1 MECEAGKQLHLTAP
15 SDKLF
20 TSASAIVREV
30 FKLAPAKLRALGLLG
45 GGVTSTGLPSGY
57 LAALFAHRTA
67 HQILWTGVT
76 ANSETAIE
84 IDCST
89 PIFDGSTWLFS
100 NADIDKTDTNK
111 KFMLGR
117 HSGGKASWYEFG
129 KSSGTTSF
137 AEPNNGR
144 EIVKMR
150 KGFLQI
156 GSQSQTIS
164 AAAFVGTTDLSIFG
178 NVRDTAVKVMTV
190 YGCKLHQDGELVR
203 DFIPCLDS
211 AGRAG
216 MYDKV
221 GKKMYH
227 SANGEFAIGM
237 TLAQA
242 RKLGKLPAGG
252 GTLTVSLPSN
262 YRDDEGMVNAI
273 AEANAKGWNIEVA
286 STWDASAAAAT
297 FALRRIWVRK
307 TQAEQGNYVAAD
319 GTRWAVESCVAMYN
333 VDGSEPDAHGY
344 EPFRSVDAAVAYWEL
359 EPYVNPEE
367 ELLNEL

>member
-30 FKLAPAKLRALGLLG
+30 FKLAPAKLKALGLLG
-45 GGVTSTGLPSGY
+45 GGVSSTGLPSGY
-57 LAALFAHRTA
+57 LAALFAQRTA

-84 IDCST
+84 IDCCT

-100 NADIDKTDTNK
+100 NADIDKTETNK
-111 KFMLGR
+111 RFMLGR
-117 HSGGKASWYEFG
+117 HSGGKANWYEFG
-129 KSSGTTSF
+129 RSSGTTSF

-144 EIVKMR
+144 EIAKMR

-156 GSQSQTIS
+156 GSQSQTITTAS
-164 AAAFVGTTDLSIFG
+164 FIGTTELAIFG
-178 NVRDTAVKVMTV
+178 NVRDTAVREMTV

-227 SANGEFAIGM
+227 SANGEFAIGL

-252 GTLTVSLPSN
+252 GTLTISLPSN
-262 YRDDEGMVNAI
+262 WQEDEGVLNARSE
-273 AEANAKGWNIEVA
+273 AEAKGWQITLRTYEA
-286 STWDASAAAAT
+286 EAGAAAT
-297 FALRRIWVRK
+297 FGMRRIWVRK
-307 TQAEQGNYVAAD
+307 QQDEGGSYVAAD
-319 GTRWAVESCVAMYN
+319 GSRWSVEWCVDIWGA
-333 VDGSEPDAHGY
+333 DPQELGY
-344 EPFRSVDAAVAYWEL
+344 EPYRSVDAAVSYWEL